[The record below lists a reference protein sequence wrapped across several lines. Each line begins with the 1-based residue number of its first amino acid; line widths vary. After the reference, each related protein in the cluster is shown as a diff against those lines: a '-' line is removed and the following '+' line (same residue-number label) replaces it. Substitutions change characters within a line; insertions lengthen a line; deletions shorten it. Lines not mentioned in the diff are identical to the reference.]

1 LPGPLLLRGED
12 SSILQIAGLPPG
24 LFSAATYDELSLQ
37 LEPGDSHLSFTD
49 GLTDARNITDQEFGA
64 EGVQDGC
71 RRYAGESPL
80 DLLGH
85 LFSTIQDFTANC
97 KQWDDMTAAY
107 FHFAG

>member
-1 LPGPLLLRGED
+1 
-12 SSILQIAGLPPG
+12 
-24 LFSAATYDELSLQ
+24 
-37 LEPGDSHLSFTD
+37 LEPGDSLLSFTD